1 MIEDE
6 ELRKI
11 FKTASEEHLQKLE
24 DGLLHLEKHPHDQ
37 ARLNEVLR
45 EAHTLKGDS
54 RMLGVDDVGTLI
66 HQLEGTLEAFKR
78 GEIILSPEIGDRLYQ
93 GLDAIRKLV
102 HEAVT
107 GEPASVNVFYILAQL
122 TGANTASSDQN
133 LEIISETDSSLFPDI
148 STESPSAQD
157 LPCPSAPLPLCPS
170 TPLPLCPSA
179 PLPLC
184 PSTSPKE
191 LPQLLD
197 TPDGY
202 QIETIRVEPG
212 VFSV

>member
-93 GLDAIRKLV
+93 GLDAIRACLV
-102 HEAVT
+102 V
-107 GEPASVNVFYILAQL
+107 G
-122 TGANTASSDQN
+122 
-133 LEIISETDSSLFPDI
+133 
-148 STESPSAQD
+148 
-157 LPCPSAPLPLCPS
+157 
-170 TPLPLCPSA
+170 
-179 PLPLC
+179 
-184 PSTSPKE
+184 
-191 LPQLLD
+191 
-197 TPDGY
+197 
-202 QIETIRVEPG
+202 G
-212 VFSV
+212 VLWDW